1 MDIFL
6 LRTAHRETLA
16 KYFSDDE
23 VKALGFYALGMN
35 RSTTMFDFAARCY
48 SGEAPNIRHPLGY
61 HDARCTHSNSLN
73 NTYNTLHFSSKEGE
87 EFVVVQRV
95 TFMDAL
101 IFPSRGVTLI
111 IRSIKEEQVAGV
123 VTALE
128 RLRIKDPIPRA
139 FGGFIVSHHR
149 PYHYL
154 YESLPAMLWFDRKVR
169 PKGARRPRVELVQH
183 QGGDYMPLSTL
194 FPHMATYTASSSA
207 LNWTSKVAGTFYV
220 KMGYSGMWDKD
231 EAQVAA
237 IGLLDAELREM
248 FLAEG
253 ASADQTFKRQFGVL
267 FDVSDAKGTW
277 ETIAEDIPTIV
288 GQLMERLGT
297 GVNVYLDGWTL
308 SATPSKKELKRA
320 KEEATFASSIAKSL
334 PQGAESR
341 SIVGASPYLK
351 MQFMDRVDVAV
362 CRYSTGSLV
371 PSRIM
376 HKPGIVHH
384 SGKAGIFRKLHFH
397 GPGVQEMLGDSI
409 GADEGIRDQDISYS
423 LDAGRIAKILG
434 DILTSR
440 SDLSHTP

>member
-6 LRTAHRETLA
+6 LRTADQSRLA

-23 VKALGFYALGMN
+23 VQALGFYALGKN
-35 RSTTMFDFAARCY
+35 RSAAMFDFAARCFL
-48 SGEAPNIRHPLGY
+48 GDVPTIDHPLG
-61 HDARCTHSNSLN
+61 HQGARCTHSNSLK
-73 NTYNTLHFSSKEGE
+73 NTYNTLHFSSVTGE
-87 EFVVVQRV
+87 DFIVVQRV
-95 TFMDAL
+95 TFMDAI
-101 IFPSRGVTLI
+101 IFPNRGVAII

-128 RLRIKDPIPRA
+128 RLRIKDPAPRA

-169 PKGARRPRVELVQH
+169 PKDVEVPRIELVQH
-183 QGGDYMPLSTL
+183 EGGDYMPLSAL
-194 FPHMATYTASSSA
+194 FPHMATYTASSSS
-207 LNWTSKVAGTFYV
+207 LNWTSKVADTFYV

-231 EAQVAA
+231 EAQVEA
-237 IGLLDAELREM
+237 IGLLDAELRDM
-248 FLAEG
+248 FLAEKPSPNQL
-253 ASADQTFKRQFGVL
+253 ATRPFGIL

-277 ETIAEDIPTIV
+277 ETIAKDIPVIV
-288 GQLMERLGT
+288 GQVMERLGS

-308 SATPSKKELKRA
+308 SATPTKKELKRA

-334 PQGAESR
+334 PQGAEAR

-362 CRYSTGSLV
+362 CRYSTGSLI

-397 GPGVQEMLGDSI
+397 GPGMHELRGKPVD
-409 GADEGIRDQDISYS
+409 ADEGIRDQDISYS
-423 LDAGRIAKILG
+423 LDAARVAKILG
-434 DILTSR
+434 DILTSPSESR
-440 SDLSHTP
+440 IAS